1 MRKVTNPLKKRVL
14 VDLETSVSEVDE
26 AQVLASLD
34 KGKYCIAELTET
46 NLSKPGP
53 EQFRHSAMSAKND
66 TENPWAAAVLQLFLI
81 NPQPLIQV
89 EHDWLNLNSFTLHPF
104 EPTSL
109 TFCHCLFV

>member
-1 MRKVTNPLKKRVL
+1 MNIVVRKVTNPLKKRVL

-66 TENPWAAAVLQLFLI
+66 TENPLGCCC
-81 NPQPLIQV
+81 
-89 EHDWLNLNSFTLHPF
+89 
-104 EPTSL
+104 L
-109 TFCHCLFV
+109 TAFSN